1 LTSKRV
7 EAREAELLGSRG
19 PTPQRDASGALVAVP
34 ARPVR
39 IVSLVPSITEILF
52 ALGLEGRVA
61 GVTIFCSEPRREVA
75 RTPKVGREKDPDLAR
90 IRALGPDL
98 VLANMEENRKDVV
111 DALRAVGV
119 PVWVTFPRTM
129 AEGIGLVRELGA
141 LTATP
146 DAADALARPL
156 EAALAQAL
164 ARVAVGPRTRVFC
177 PIWRAPYM
185 TVNRDTYVH
194 DVLRTCGGD
203 NVFAAG
209 DSRYPTVTLE
219 EVRRAAPDVILLP
232 DEPYRFRT
240 AHLADFAPLADVPAV
255 RSGRIHF
262 VDGKLL
268 SWYGPR
274 IAESLERL
282 PPLLG
287 GAAPTLG

>member
-1 LTSKRV
+1 MPAGQRTGLTP
-7 EAREAELLGSRG
+7 G
-19 PTPQRDASGALVAVP
+19 RDASGEVVAVP

-52 ALGLEGRVA
+52 ALGLEGRIA

-90 IRALGPDL
+90 IRALAPDL
-98 VLANMEENRKDVV
+98 VLANMEENRREVV
-111 DALRAVGV
+111 ETLRAEGV
-119 PVWVTFPRTM
+119 PVWVTFPRTL
-129 AEGIGLVRELGA
+129 AEGIALVRELGA

-146 DAADALARPL
+146 DAAEALARPL
-156 EAALAQAL
+156 DAARASVV
-164 ARVAVGPRTRVFC
+164 ARVADGPRARVFC
-177 PIWRAPYM
+177 PIWRGPYM

-203 NVFAAG
+203 NVFAAA
-209 DSRYPTVTLE
+209 DTRYPTVTLDD
-219 EVRRAAPDVILLP
+219 VRRAAPDVILLP
-232 DEPYRFRT
+232 DEPYRFRGV
-240 AHLADFAPLADVPAV
+240 HLADFAPLADVPAV
-255 RSGRIHF
+255 RSGRVHL

-287 GAAPTLG
+287 GAAPASG